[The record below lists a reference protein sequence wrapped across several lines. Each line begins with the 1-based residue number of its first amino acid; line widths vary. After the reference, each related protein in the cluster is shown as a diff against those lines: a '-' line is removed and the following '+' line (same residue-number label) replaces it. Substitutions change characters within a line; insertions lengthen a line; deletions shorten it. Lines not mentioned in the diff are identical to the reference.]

1 MEKSQLIDLFFK
13 RSLLFDEE
21 FMKADKPTQIS
32 TTEYIF
38 DNYLT
43 NNDQIYFCTNNCKS
57 FREFIK
63 KKINDLFG
71 GVHAAPRKYNS
82 RSFMSSLG
90 IYKR

>member
-1 MEKSQLIDLFFK
+1 MEKSQLIDLFSK

-21 FMKADKPTQIS
+21 FVKSDRSTQIS

-38 DNYLT
+38 DNCLI
-43 NNDQIYFCTNNCKS
+43 NNDQVYFCTNNCKS

-63 KKINDLFG
+63 KNINDLFG
-71 GVHAAPRKYNS
+71 GAHAARKYNS